1 MENYIKNFELF
12 NEIIVYDFNIL
23 NGGIG
28 DCIKIYMYIL
38 NLCINIFMPLH
49 YYKLNFRFNIVFL
62 FYKNKE

>member
-28 DCIKIYMYIL
+28 DCIKFYMYIL
-38 NLCINIFMPLH
+38 NLC
-49 YYKLNFRFNIVFL
+49 KR
-62 FYKNKE
+62 